1 MRFVMNDDF
10 YKQRAQEVREIA
22 AKADRFIKPRL
33 LDLADRYA
41 GMRRTSVTPVPAV
54 SAAAQKPSGK
64 HDSNSG

>member
-1 MRFVMNDDF
+1 MNDDF

-33 LDLADRYA
+33 LDLADRYD
-41 GMRRTSVTPVPAV
+41 GVRKTSVTALPPAPAV
-54 SAAAQKPSGK
+54 IQKPSDK